1 MAAPYY
7 GATIAKFTQS
17 TATGGGDG
25 LVPNPRFVFNGH
37 EDKDTSEYLK
47 HRSYVGHAGKGVGL
61 VGSATSLFRIC
72 APG

>member
-1 MAAPYY
+1 MSGPYY

-17 TATGGGDG
+17 TATGGDG

-47 HRSYVGHAGKGVGL
+47 HRNYVGHAGKGVDL
-61 VGSATSLFRIC
+61 VGSATSLFHIC

>member
-1 MAAPYY
+1 MSGPYY
-7 GATIAKFTQS
+7 GATIAKFIQS
-17 TATGGGDG
+17 KANGGDG
-25 LVPNPRFVFNGH
+25 LAPNPRFVFNGH

-47 HRSYVGHAGKGVGL
+47 HRNYVRYAGKGVGL